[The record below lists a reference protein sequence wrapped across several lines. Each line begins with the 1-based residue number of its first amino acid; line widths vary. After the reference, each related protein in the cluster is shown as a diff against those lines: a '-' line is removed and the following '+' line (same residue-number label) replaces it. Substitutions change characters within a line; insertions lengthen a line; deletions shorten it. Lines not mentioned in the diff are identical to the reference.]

1 MISNGRVPDKILYL
15 GVQKF
20 DFLFQLNYLEFLFK
34 RLLPCLFLLNLK
46 RHFLLLKDLLQT
58 FDVFFMNAFLR
69 FNFVFLLLQILQ
81 LFSQSLAFLLH
92 PFNRVFKL
100 IVFLQQKLIDASQ
113 LPYLLRTLPYFQLL
127 QLLPQFLILKVNTMQ
142 EIITGCNMRLIV
154 FKTNTMPP

>member
-1 MISNGRVPDKILYL
+1 VIISPSYESYCLLTIAIIYQTNRHLELRNCRFWMILFCHRFELILNCLGNNRKIQSLMISNGRVPDKILYL

-69 FNFVFLLLQILQ
+69 FNFVFLLL
-81 LFSQSLAFLLH
+81 
-92 PFNRVFKL
+92 
-100 IVFLQQKLIDASQ
+100 
-113 LPYLLRTLPYFQLL
+113 
-127 QLLPQFLILKVNTMQ
+127 
-142 EIITGCNMRLIV
+142 
-154 FKTNTMPP
+154 